1 MFGVERTGP
10 RTTTRT
16 SGRSIV
22 VSYGCDQRSP
32 SGAGCK
38 KSSRYSKLLFFPP
51 SSSFHKDE
59 DLKPNLGG
67 SRTAAVTG
75 GGGGRITGPLVRDE
89 TKLHREAPPRPQNY
103 IEEHGRTWYLKCFH
117 IEQCLKCF
125 HNVPHTSILEYVCIE
140 RQRQLRPYFTSV
152 RFCCRRGLDEDE
164 VSTSCGVGSVRR
176 NEKRM
181 SER

>member
-1 MFGVERTGP
+1 MAGGGVFGVERTGP

-59 DLKPNLGG
+59 DLKQPLF
-67 SRTAAVTG
+67 SWVSKFAESAALPVKG
-75 GGGGRITGPLVRDE
+75 NPSL
-89 TKLHREAPPRPQNY
+89 
-103 IEEHGRTWYLKCFH
+103 
-117 IEQCLKCF
+117 
-125 HNVPHTSILEYVCIE
+125 S
-140 RQRQLRPYFTSV
+140 YFKFSADCV
-152 RFCCRRGLDEDE
+152 F
-164 VSTSCGVGSVRR
+164 
-176 NEKRM
+176 N
-181 SER
+181 